1 MTRQQLTAMIRSTG
15 TYLCV
20 GLDTDPTKIPAH
32 LQSHADPVFEF
43 NRAPPGAIKVSL
55 RGQPIGAEHYAW
67 DGRVLWLDATI
78 ESPTLLVVRFE
89 H

>member
-32 LQSHADPVFEF
+32 LQSHADPVYEF
-43 NRAPPGAIKVSL
+43 NRQI
-55 RGQPIGAEHYAW
+55 I
-67 DGRVLWLDATI
+67 DATKDHCVAYKI
-78 ESPTLLVVRFE
+78 NTAFYESSGAKG
-89 H
+89 